1 MHLFIVL
8 FTYLTTPFAFYDMQV
23 KRLNN
28 KRKAPIER
36 NNICPKISKK
46 ENNSDFFILG
56 RTHTNAL
63 PHWVMALLI
72 EIQHIPLQNDDSH
85 LMLCMRQALVI
96 IFCGTA
102 YEMVENIEK
111 TKWRRCVK
119 TFTYLCAEDSK
130 SSISTPRIIKS
141 LSSFY
146 FA

>member
-36 NNICPKISKK
+36 NNICPKMSKK
-46 ENNSDFFILG
+46 EKILISSYWVELCPLI
-56 RTHTNAL
+56 NAL

-85 LMLCMRQALVI
+85 QMLCVWQALVYHI
-96 IFCGTA
+96 LWNYI
-102 YEMVENIEK
+102 
-111 TKWRRCVK
+111 
-119 TFTYLCAEDSK
+119 
-130 SSISTPRIIKS
+130 
-141 LSSFY
+141 
-146 FA
+146 